1 MGATNRLKRLENKA
15 YIGCFADV
23 LSLIRAG
30 RYYDE
35 LTQEEQNRY
44 CMYRYGENVTEPP
57 EQYLSTVFKGFPFDA
72 HFRLEYKPKPLT
84 ASEIAQNI
92 KEIDSYMQ
100 HRQEE
105 FNSPEACEKR
115 RKDYEELQEIG
126 RKRKEAF
133 YAGIPMDTYPLPWDS
148 VSNFLSSCL
157 AEGSRPD
164 KPLGGFSV
172 PTQIPTSDH
181 HK

>member
-1 MGATNRLKRLENKA
+1 MGATNRLKRLESKA

-35 LTQEEQNRY
+35 LTQEEQKRY

-133 YAGIPMDTYPLPWDS
+133 YAGIPMDTYPLPWD
-148 VSNFLSSCL
+148 
-157 AEGSRPD
+157 
-164 KPLGGFSV
+164 
-172 PTQIPTSDH
+172 
-181 HK
+181 